1 VLKQRLDVERAF
13 QPRAALLGA
22 RSLLGSNDE
31 LRPLL
36 DLLTDANI
44 EQSTIVLNL
53 LWDIIGGGPAASIPR
68 DAAGI
73 REAVTQAKESN
84 DLLGRHADKVLNEL
98 AKRLGAS
105 PN

>member
-53 LWDIIGGGPAASIPR
+53 LWDIIGGGPAASILR

>member
-1 VLKQRLDVERAF
+1 MLKQRLEVERAF

-22 RSLLGSNDE
+22 RSLLGSNDD

-36 DLLTDANI
+36 DLLSDADI
-44 EQSTIVLNL
+44 EQSTIVLNM
-53 LWDIIGGGPAASIPR
+53 LWDSVGAPAASIVR

-73 REAVTQAKESN
+73 HKALTQAKERN
-84 DLLGRHADKVLNEL
+84 DLLGRHADKVLIEL